1 MKALVDGNRSCST
14 YNVVESVTGGGLLNW
29 SSITAADDFTSMSL
43 LDENTNAIFSLAKN
57 AISRCLAEFA
67 KSYRDDHFKRQS
79 LLTPVVTSV
88 GLSVMTSEIDSA
100 IKRACTFYSPSVR
113 FHASIC
119 SNLYVESIEA
129 GCLVDVTCADKTL
142 ALPGTCLTNGALLV
156 SSVRSTQGVASSPQA
171 TIMTAGRSA
180 LLKVFL
186 STGDVLPLITTPRVV
201 VQRAYPAY
209 DVSILKAGHLNQ
221 SISHHRSESPLTY
234 VDNVLLSNRLNDY
247 FHDFSYRCRPLS
259 SIQYLIVSDADS
271 QTGWKIL

>member
-1 MKALVDGNRSCST
+1 MKKAPVNGNRSCST
-14 YNVVESVTGGGLLNW
+14 YNVVESVTEGGLLNW
-29 SSITAADDFTSMSL
+29 SSITAADDFTSMSF

-57 AISRCLAEFA
+57 AMSRCLAEFA

-79 LLTPVVTSV
+79 LHAPVVTSV

-100 IKRACTFYSPSVR
+100 IERAYTSYSPSVR
-113 FHASIC
+113 FHSGIC
-119 SNLYVESIEA
+119 SNLNVESIED
-129 GCLVDVTCADKTL
+129 GCLVDVTCADKL

-156 SSVRSTQGVASSPQA
+156 SSVRSTQGVASSQA

-186 STGDVLPLITTPRVV
+186 STGDLLPLITTPRLVV
-201 VQRAYPAY
+201 RRAYPAY